1 MAVESIPFFSTLQ
14 MVYNYGVDV
23 DGKAVTRRRSFSNVK
38 TEAIDQAILDVAVA
52 ISSLQLNP
60 VKQILILDKT
70 ELVTA

>member
-14 MVYNYGVDV
+14 MAYDYGVDT

-38 TEAIDQAILDVAVA
+38 TEVTDQDILDVAVA
-52 ISSLQLNP
+52 MSQLQSKP

-70 ELVTA
+70 ELVNV